1 VAAGNFPILMKTN
14 YYDWATLMHVML
26 QAQGL
31 CSAVSKGMSD
41 YMEDRMAL
49 EVISKVVPVEMM
61 GSIASKP
68 TAKDA
73 WEVIILCNISV
84 RRVRKAKENSLKH
97 KFDSL
102 TFNNGES
109 VDDSDARIGWD
120 NEPARHAQVRVQ
132 GGGDRVVISS
142 GIATQV

>member
-26 QAQGL
+26 QAWGL

-41 YMEDRMAL
+41 YMGDRMAL

-73 WEVIILCNISV
+73 WEVIILCE
-84 RRVRKAKENSLKH
+84 R
-97 KFDSL
+97 
-102 TFNNGES
+102 
-109 VDDSDARIGWD
+109 
-120 NEPARHAQVRVQ
+120 
-132 GGGDRVVISS
+132 
-142 GIATQV
+142 